1 MLTFPP
7 IVQVTTVNPARTR
20 TIALAQGVRV
30 YSHHL
35 TPDPPRHDFTA
46 AATAA
51 VVVEHPRVPG
61 RLGLKNLTV
70 GAWTARRPDGS
81 SVEIPP
87 GRSIDII
94 AGTRIQLGAA
104 VAVIRRQDPV

>member
-1 MLTFPP
+1 
-7 IVQVTTVNPARTR
+7 
-20 TIALAQGVRV
+20 
-30 YSHHL
+30 
-35 TPDPPRHDFTA
+35 
-46 AATAA
+46 
-51 VVVEHPRVPG
+51 VPG

-94 AGTRIQLGAA
+94 ADTRIQLGAA